1 MTVKELIEKL
11 KQFDED
17 RPVFVQTGSVTYEEA
32 TYAEE
37 SDLCKCSYSNRYH
50 VPMPRQDE
58 KASEKSETSVRESRA
73 DVQAVI
79 ISLNSYNWLK

>member
-1 MTVKELIEKL
+1 MIVKELIEKL

-17 RPVFVQTGSVTYEEA
+17 RPVFVQTGSVMYEEA

-50 VPMPRQDE
+50 VPMPGQDE
-58 KASEKSETSVRESRA
+58 KV

-79 ISLNSYNWLK
+79 ISLDSYNWLK

>member
-1 MTVKELIEKL
+1 MTVKELIETL

-17 RPVFVQTGSVTYEEA
+17 RPVFVQTGSVMYEEA

-50 VPMPRQDE
+50 VPMPIE
-58 KASEKSETSVRESRA
+58 NKTP

-79 ISLNSYNWLK
+79 VSLNSYNWLK

>member
-17 RPVFVQTGSVTYEEA
+17 RPVFVGTGSVTYEEA

-50 VPMPRQDE
+50 VPMPRQD
-58 KASEKSETSVRESRA
+58 KKV

-79 ISLNSYNWLK
+79 ISLDSYNWLK

>member
-1 MTVKELIEKL
+1 MTVKELIETL

-37 SDLCKCSYSNRYH
+37 SDLSKCSYSNRYH
-50 VPMPRQDE
+50 VPMP
-58 KASEKSETSVRESRA
+58 KGNKTP

>member
-32 TYAEE
+32 TYAEGN
-37 SDLCKCSYSNRYH
+37 DLCKCSYSNRYY
-50 VPMPRQDE
+50 VPRPRQDE
-58 KASEKSETSVRESRA
+58 KV

-79 ISLNSYNWLK
+79 VALNSDHWLK

>member
-37 SDLCKCSYSNRYH
+37 ADLCKCSYSNRYH
-50 VPMPRQDE
+50 VPLSIENRTP
-58 KASEKSETSVRESRA
+58 
-73 DVQAVI
+73 DVQGVVVA
-79 ISLNSYNWLK
+79 LNSDHWLK